1 MRDRKKNAIPFL
13 ATVFLLAT
21 VLACGQGATSPT
33 ATGPPAQSTEE
44 ETPVQPSA
52 VPQAADTPVPTDTP
66 EPMGITVT
74 GEITNLEEAIDHLAD
89 DSYLQ
94 LVFLPPDGQLGGRT
108 DEKGRVFYTSELSRI
123 PIPSDG
129 VFAFGAESLDP
140 GSYLI
145 AAQLLNNS
153 FGMTPL
159 LVKDEEYVTAEIRQN
174 AELPLTI
181 DVGEVTIPLPGP

>member
-1 MRDRKKNAIPFL
+1 MRDRRKKAIPFL
-13 ATVFLLAT
+13 ATVFLLAA
-21 VLACGQGATSPT
+21 VLACRQRATSPT
-33 ATGPPAQSTEE
+33 ETGPPAQATEE
-44 ETPVQPSA
+44 EDPAQETA
-52 VPQAADTPVPTDTP
+52 TPQAVDTPAPTDTP
-66 EPMGITVT
+66 EPKGITIT
-74 GEITNLEEAIDHLAD
+74 GEITNLEQATDHLAD

-108 DEKGRVFYTSELSRI
+108 DEKGRLFYTSELSRI

-129 VFAFGAESLDP
+129 VFTFWAESLDP

-153 FGMTPL
+153 FGMNPL
-159 LVKDEEYVTAEIRQN
+159 LVKDGEYVTVEIPQN
-174 AELPLTI
+174 PELPLTI